1 MQWIADWAK
10 EELQET
16 LTEQT
21 LRSTQ
26 GGFKILR

>member
-10 EELQET
+10 EERQET
-16 LTEQT
+16 LAEQT